1 MSMSATVPLKEG
13 EAPEASTSAPAE
25 AAGKTSKVV
34 VGYALSLK
42 KKNSFLRPKF
52 LNVART
58 KGIEFVPIDV
68 NKPLSE
74 QGPFDIILHK
84 IEGKEWTEAVKGLK
98 PDVIVLDPPDSIQRL
113 RNRQLMLEVVSDL
126 KFQDSDGN
134 ELGHVRVPRQVVSS
148 SNPASIPDEVSKAG
162 LKVPIVVKP
171 LLLDE
176 TAKSHELSLAYDLPS
191 LAKLNELDGP
201 VVLQEFINHGAVLFK
216 VFVVGEAVQV
226 VTRPSLCDVFDYELS
241 LLSGIIPL
249 YRVSSAEASSLIAVP
264 YFELPPQPLIEGLV
278 KDLREKLGLRLFN
291 IDVIKKRGSKE
302 YYVVDINYFPGY
314 AKMPGYEDIF
324 SEFLVSLGPS
334 MKQL

>member
-25 AAGKTSKVV
+25 AAGKTSKVI

-42 KKNSFLRPKF
+42 KKDSFLRPKF

-84 IEGKEWTEAVKGLK
+84 IEGKEWTEALKGLK
-98 PDVIVLDPPDSIQRL
+98 PEVIVLDPPDSIQRL
-113 RNRQLMLEVVSDL
+113 RNRHLMLEVVSDL
-126 KFQDSDGN
+126 KIQDSDGN

-162 LKVPIVVKP
+162 LKVPLVVKP
-171 LLLDE
+171 LILDA
-176 TAKSHELSLAYDLPS
+176 TAKSHELSMAYDLPS
-191 LAKLNELDGP
+191 LATLDGP
-201 VVLQEFINHGAVLFK
+201 VVLQEFINHGAVVFK
-216 VFVVGEAVQV
+216 VFVVGEAVRV
-226 VTRPSLCDVFDYELS
+226 VTRPSLFDVSESELS
-241 LLSGIIPL
+241 TLSGIIPFH
-249 YRVSSAEASSLIAVP
+249 RISSAKSYSVAVP
-264 YFELPPQPLIEGLV
+264 YFELPPQSLVEGLAREI
-278 KDLREKLGLRLFN
+278 REKLGLRLFN
-291 IDVIKKRGSKE
+291 MDVIKKRWSKE

-324 SEFLVSLGPS
+324 SDFLVSLGPS